1 MLHVCMFEVPCCCAA
16 SAGWRGCDGGEAADL
31 GPDAG
36 HEAGLPG
43 LPGLNSPRPQP
54 PSLSSVRLADVR
66 APLCRGG
73 GSQEKREAR

>member
-1 MLHVCMFEVPCCCAA
+1 MFEVSCCCAA
-16 SAGWRGCDGGEAADL
+16 SSGWRGCDGGEAALL

-43 LPGLNSPRPQP
+43 LPGLTRPRP

-66 APLCRGG
+66 APLCQGG
-73 GSQEKREAR
+73 GSQEKRAAR

>member
-1 MLHVCMFEVPCCCAA
+1 MFEVSCCGAA
-16 SAGWRGCDGGEAADL
+16 SAAWRGCDGGEAADL

-43 LPGLNSPRPQP
+43 LSGLAGPGPRP

-66 APLCRGG
+66 APLCQGG
-73 GSQEKREAR
+73 GSQEKCAAR